1 MSEKEKQRKRVFVV
15 NNRECFALSHF
26 TFANQNYN
34 HGHNILELY
43 NVFIQTRWT
52 TSKTKRDI

>member
-15 NNRECFALSHF
+15 SNRECFALSHF

-43 NVFIQTRWT
+43 NVFIQTR
-52 TSKTKRDI
+52 